1 MNIFDNMKV
10 RYKLGVLI
18 LIASIA
24 LGVIAYTGYY
34 NLKQSNAIINTM
46 YNERLIQVRDLNE
59 GRMMIARANGAVM
72 ELMITTDDNKNNE
85 LKGIIDDTG
94 KRMNKIIEEL
104 EKSKLDPKA
113 KEMLAKMEITRQK
126 YKDAREPV
134 TNLAMQNKNA
144 EAYALYVANVDPVS
158 NEYLKQ
164 IGALSDYYAELSKQM
179 NADNQAAYER
189 AMNIDVSILVLAFIM
204 LGASGWYIN
213 RIITKPLN
221 NVVIVCNELASGDF
235 RDKPRTVLRQDE
247 IGQVADALAAMRSN
261 VRTLMQKIYTSSE
274 SLLGSSEE
282 LTASAEQSAKAAEQ
296 VASAI
301 TDVAH
306 NMDGQLLATAN
317 TSNVIQNMSTNV
329 QQISMNANQVAEN
342 SGSAA
347 SKAKEGS
354 FSADKAITQMTTIE
368 TTVTASAETVAKL
381 GERSK
386 EIGQIVDTI
395 AGIASQTNLLALNAA
410 IEAARAGEQ
419 GRGFAVVADEVR
431 KLAEQS
437 HEAAKQIAILIRE
450 IQNDT
455 GKAVM
460 AMSEG
465 SKEVKI
471 GAEIVNA
478 SGLAFHEIAQLVS
491 QVSGQVK
498 EISAGI
504 KQLSSGSEQIVG
516 SVRRIDELSKVASG
530 ETQTVS
536 AATEEQLASMEE
548 IASSS
553 QSLSNLAMDLQE
565 AVSKFQV

>member
-274 SLLGSSEE
+274 LLLGSSEE